1 VDVVPAPALVPGQ
14 TVRIRDERWV
24 VTRRI
29 PGADASVIEV
39 RGRDRSNRDARAAFL
54 LPFEIVEP
62 LASDRSV
69 RRVSA
74 GRWKRLIRALLCEA
88 TPSWQSLRTPLRAR
102 ISLLPFQL
110 EPALAVTHGM
120 AARILIADEVGLG
133 KTIQAALIIAEILER
148 TPHVRVLV
156 VAPASLIEQWQTELH
171 ERFSIDAWHAD
182 SASVARAGACWG
194 AANPWA
200 GRPVTITSIDFVKR
214 PEVIRSLEAIVW
226 DGVVFDEAHGLVGR
240 SDRALAAAA
249 LAQRARTVV
258 LLTATPHSGDDRAF
272 DSLRGI
278 GDLDG
283 RFPLLTFRRTRADL
297 GIAVSR
303 KTSFLRVALTVHERE
318 MHRALQ
324 TYARR
329 VRTERGPGT
338 DPAHLVM
345 AVLTRRACSSAWS
358 LARSIERR
366 MALLAGEG
374 SPTMTQLSLPLVDLA
389 ADEEP
394 GAELSARGLDDL
406 DEERRWLDRILTLA
420 RRAESAESKLR
431 ALMRTLRRAREP
443 AIVFT
448 EYRDTLVRVASA
460 LQAMRPVT
468 VHGGLPPLERRENL
482 RRFTGGDAPL
492 LLATDAASEG
502 LNLQQRCRLVIN
514 LELPWTPLRL
524 EQRIGRVERIGQS
537 RRVHAVHL
545 VAAGTA
551 EETLV
556 ARLQTRSGRA
566 VDALQQVRDQA
577 AVLPS
582 LPGAAEA
589 ETARLATLRA
599 LSHDLSVGVTES
611 RPIVTTVRT
620 RERRDTVL
628 WAFHCSFTDGC
639 AGVVWRTLLGAVT
652 SHEHPNTLRD
662 PIDATA
668 ALVLSHLEGH
678 RERAL
683 ASLRVS
689 LHAVLELAARRERAL
704 AGTLETERARLSAA
718 LLQRGLF
725 DRRAER
731 HAAAQGAVLDDALQR
746 CRTRLA
752 EISAASEIVAE
763 PGQLAFVLFRR

>member
-1 VDVVPAPALVPGQ
+1 MPAPALEPGQ

-29 PGADASVIEV
+29 PGADASVLEV

-74 GRWKRLIRALLCEA
+74 RRWKRLTRAMLCEA

-148 TPHVRVLV
+148 TPHGRVLV

-171 ERFSIDAWHAD
+171 ERFGIDAWHAD
-182 SASVARAGACWG
+182 SGSVARADACWG
-194 AANPWA
+194 TANPWA
-200 GRPVTITSIDFVKR
+200 GRPVTIASIDFVKR

-226 DGVVFDEAHGLVGR
+226 DGAVFDEAHGLVGR
-240 SDRALAAAA
+240 SDRALAATA

-272 DSLRGI
+272 ESLRGI
-278 GDLDG
+278 GDLGG

-303 KTSFLRVALTVHERE
+303 RTSFLRVPLTVHERE

-324 TYARR
+324 AYARR

-366 MALLAGEG
+366 IALLVGDG
-374 SPTMTQLSLPLVDLA
+374 SATMTQLSLPLVDLA

-406 DEERRWLDRILTLA
+406 GEERRWLAHILTLA
-420 RRAESAESKLR
+420 RRAESLESKLR
-431 ALMRTLRRAREP
+431 VLMRVLRRAREP

-448 EYRDTLVRVASA
+448 EYRDTLARVASV
-460 LQAMRPVT
+460 LQAMCPVT
-468 VHGGLPPLERRENL
+468 VHGGLSPLERREGL
-482 RRFTGGDAPL
+482 RAFTRNDAPL

-537 RRVHAVHL
+537 RRVHAIHL
-545 VAAGTA
+545 VATGTA
-551 EETLV
+551 EESLV
-556 ARLQTRSGRA
+556 SRLRTRSDHA
-566 VDALQQVRDQA
+566 SDALQRARDQGG
-577 AVLPS
+577 VLPP
-582 LPGAAEA
+582 LRAGAEA
-589 ETARLATLRA
+589 ETARLATLRG
-599 LSHDLSVGVTES
+599 LSHNISSAVPED
-611 RPIVTTVRT
+611 RPIVTAVRRRRT
-620 RERRDTVL
+620 RGAVL

-639 AGVVWRTLLGAVT
+639 AGIVWRTLLGAIT
-652 SHEHPNTLRD
+652 SHEHPNALRD

-668 ALVLSHLEGH
+668 ALVLSHLDGH

-689 LHAVLELAARRERAL
+689 LQTVLELAARRERAL
-704 AGTLETERARLSAA
+704 AETLEKERARLSAA

-731 HAAAQGAVLDDALQR
+731 HVAAQGAVLDDALQR

-752 EISAASEIVAE
+752 EISAARQIVAE
-763 PGQLAFVLFRR
+763 PGHLAFVLFRR